1 MAKVARRWA
10 LLTLV
15 VALAEAAPRL
25 LLRREE
31 SGDRAAEEQLRAKE
45 SKQEG
50 DAPPA
55 AHAMSSAGRAK
66 RSQERPAALAEL
78 GRRNFKVNPMDDETY
93 EHLHG
98 SKPPI
103 SLEGLTAWFRSEEA
117 QVPWPSMV
125 GSHQGQVVSQKADAS
140 LELGHGAENVRF
152 LRGDEK
158 TRVDFGQILERN
170 STVCSVTRYTGEPYG
185 RILQGSE
192 FDWLQ
197 GQHDKKTGVA
207 CAAQETPKN
216 LSLEDWV
223 VVCASSDSEVD
234 ALVNGQNVSQKG
246 CENIMAKQHLVINH
260 GKMWQEVSSWGVM
273 ELIVWHRPLAWA
285 ELSQASAYL
294 WGKLQNGTEEEFQI
308 SKPDGACNGRRVQVQ
323 LLPSPDGWRHDAEGG
338 DPTDS
343 RAYEVSDAAFGTAK
357 IVESALPIV
366 SERNPDELAPWAHS
380 SLQGKAFVI
389 TGNRQGPR
397 ALSFFALER
406 DLTVRIYVNG
416 SELKDV
422 KLEHGASAYAQG
434 HFQNSHVMVMGTSN
448 FLMYMSGED
457 QKFSTPVAPAAKSIF
472 GISSEE
478 WYVTSLKG
486 ELTNI
491 TQECS
496 DGTSYSYVAKT
507 LTWEMHDARR
517 NSNYV
522 KGPSVSKEAAEIC
535 ESWTGTLAQAVK
547 RCDARADCRALLDAR
562 CDGVDWQIC
571 LVGVERLK
579 DGDGD
584 EGNETEGNSSACTKV
599 KTASS
604 SSLLQKAA
612 APGWYK
618 LDPGSQSCSEFCG
631 ALSLTCSSDSSL
643 LSSAGKMKV
652 AMESVGRNCSTVED
666 PVNGSMAGS
675 YRLMNEQTICTPADE
690 RAPLNCNT
698 SSEAVSK
705 ICYCSSGEQEL
716 FQLAK
721 RGSNMCPER
730 YLAVES
736 REDCESLAATNEMPG
751 VVVPIAWSG
760 EDPNNQGS
768 PSGCFKDLETGKVRF
783 NSISLRGF
791 DHLDGWQSAD
801 HRKICKKAF
810 HGPDEEPMCK
820 FTAQNDQVF
829 LGGVSYDRA
838 AGGGSSV
845 VSFLPPGVFQAD
857 TQMPFGISEIQL
869 ISNKNA
875 SCHIKGKNYRLYGHF
890 DVFSLRLKDR
900 DLEAMEQIS
909 CTQNVMAI
917 GIKNMSNEIA
927 DSVPRLNLLSAT
939 ACQAAKMRGVG
950 GLVLDT
956 VLHLEPGFVFM
967 KTLEKTTMEEVETI
981 SKEEFNQ
988 LAEPYNKYPVV
999 KRLCPSCAATH
1010 TEIHYRRFTPLG
1022 EFSLYEAMAC
1032 KWDENENNVQGKD
1045 FKLFSN
1051 LNDAFADTNEWKVCT
1066 YSMTRGFPGE
1076 CGPSSAVSEQWNSI
1090 PVDAGSSSGLCTT
1103 DRGGRPVSFY
1113 MFKSIVPQ
1121 KFRLGLSLDQ
1131 DGEVTTLGEA
1141 EFNRRF
1147 QESRYHIILRK
1158 CQSCVES
1165 HKYIFYRVLTNPESF
1180 EPYKLLA
1187 CDWKSTTEHAFHVD
1201 FKLYGDLQ
1209 DALADKDP
1217 WDFCG
1222 FDGSGFPGTCSPTG
1236 KAKSGQSNYIPVS
1249 GCDNNTASN
1258 KAVSF
1263 ELLEDEVL
1271 DVDELGEEEEAA
1283 KVIQD
1288 AVLPSGTVAAEGL
1301 RAWFRSEDAGATW
1314 KSVVG
1319 NFTAQRKNGMVRSAT
1334 RHYGAEMKHIY
1345 GDRTTSF
1352 VFGDILPNTYTI
1364 CSLSAYTG
1372 IAQDKVLRGE
1382 NWWHGHAQ
1390 GEAGSVFYGKWVR
1403 DETNLTGTRSW
1414 IALCASNQHEYLFID
1429 GEERRCAFSGVGGPG
1444 VSVGI
1449 NTGPIQEHSDWAVA
1463 EVIVWDRV
1471 LTRTEML
1478 DAQNYLRSKAKVCQ
1492 PEQSAQC
1499 DNTPCV
1505 SLFVGPNQHNVM
1517 FRNEDGT
1524 ATVKTYLGEEIIC
1537 KCRGHCRGLVGSWH
1551 CDNGPYGGFYTIS
1564 ASYADDWTK
1573 ETTRDSL
1580 LLCSVARPVWSKKD
1594 LLGSQVA
1601 LELGEASQWL
1611 KETSFTFAATARRDA
1626 AGGPLTLFSA
1636 GHDSSSEN
1644 TDLRIFSGEDLTF
1657 VFNYRGE
1664 SCQSAV
1670 TEGSQEGQWQ
1680 HLAFT
1685 YDLDKNE
1692 TRIYLNALEV
1702 KACPFQWRYSPDEQ
1716 AKVMIGAYQG
1726 NARWTGALKD
1736 LALYAEPLSA
1746 AMIGRLA
1753 GALAVPKAMVW
1764 FSFRD
1769 GWNRQSYIDAV
1780 SFCVKRHM
1788 KLAHFEDYCQGEGN
1802 LTVSPKSPPG
1812 DQWAPLGGA
1821 EENSWVQIGDG
1832 QLTQEPT
1839 ETCRTYEQ
1847 AFSRKPV
1854 WGMDGKGGRYKSF
1867 LACKASKGFIMYP
1880 SDKGLGKCTGT
1891 LLPQPDEAKSGAS
1904 CKMNCIKQSGC
1915 GFASWSEEEG
1925 KCRLF
1930 GNCTS
1935 WQALPSA
1942 STWVKKPLG

>member
-1 MAKVARRWA
+1 
-10 LLTLV
+10 
-15 VALAEAAPRL
+15 
-25 LLRREE
+25 
-31 SGDRAAEEQLRAKE
+31 
-45 SKQEG
+45 
-50 DAPPA
+50 
-55 AHAMSSAGRAK
+55 
-66 RSQERPAALAEL
+66 
-78 GRRNFKVNPMDDETY
+78 MDDETY

-117 QVPWPSMV
+117 QVPWPSM
-125 GSHQGQVVSQKADAS
+125 
-140 LELGHGAENVRF
+140 
-152 LRGDEK
+152 
-158 TRVDFGQILERN
+158 
-170 STVCSVTRYTGEPYG
+170 
-185 RILQGSE
+185 
-192 FDWLQ
+192 
-197 GQHDKKTGVA
+197 DKKTGVA

-294 WGKLQNGTEEEFQI
+294 WGKLQNGTEEE
-308 SKPDGACNGRRVQVQ
+308 PWAGRV
-323 LLPSPDGWRHDAEGG
+323 WWGG

-416 SELKDV
+416 SE

-496 DGTSYSYVAKT
+496 DGTSYSY
-507 LTWEMHDARR
+507 DARR

-522 KGPSVSKEAAEIC
+522 KGPSVRKEAAEIC

-604 SSLLQKAA
+604 R
-612 APGWYK
+612 WYK

-652 AMESVGRNCSTVED
+652 AMES
-666 PVNGSMAGS
+666 
-675 YRLMNEQTICTPADE
+675 
-690 RAPLNCNT
+690 
-698 SSEAVSK
+698 AVSK

-981 SKEEFNQ
+981 SKEEPTS
-988 LAEPYNKYPVV
+988 ADG
-999 KRLCPSCAATH
+999 KRSGRT
-1010 TEIHYRRFTPLG
+1010 RQ
-1022 EFSLYEAMAC
+1022 
-1032 KWDENENNVQGKD
+1032 NE
-1045 FKLFSN
+1045 
-1051 LNDAFADTNEWKVCT
+1051 CH
-1066 YSMTRGFPGE
+1066 R
-1076 CGPSSAVSEQWNSI
+1076 
-1090 PVDAGSSSGLCTT
+1090 GSSSGLCTT

-1187 CDWKSTTEHAFHVD
+1187 CDWK
-1201 FKLYGDLQ
+1201 
-1209 DALADKDP
+1209 
-1217 WDFCG
+1217 
-1222 FDGSGFPGTCSPTG
+1222 
-1236 KAKSGQSNYIPVS
+1236 
-1249 GCDNNTASN
+1249 AS
-1258 KAVSF
+1258 
-1263 ELLEDEVL
+1263 
-1271 DVDELGEEEEAA
+1271 
-1283 KVIQD
+1283 
-1288 AVLPSGTVAAEGL
+1288 
-1301 RAWFRSEDAGATW
+1301 
-1314 KSVVG
+1314 
-1319 NFTAQRKNGMVRSAT
+1319 
-1334 RHYGAEMKHIY
+1334 
-1345 GDRTTSF
+1345 
-1352 VFGDILPNTYTI
+1352 
-1364 CSLSAYTG
+1364 
-1372 IAQDKVLRGE
+1372 
-1382 NWWHGHAQ
+1382 
-1390 GEAGSVFYGKWVR
+1390 
-1403 DETNLTGTRSW
+1403 
-1414 IALCASNQHEYLFID
+1414 
-1429 GEERRCAFSGVGGPG
+1429 
-1444 VSVGI
+1444 
-1449 NTGPIQEHSDWAVA
+1449 
-1463 EVIVWDRV
+1463 
-1471 LTRTEML
+1471 
-1478 DAQNYLRSKAKVCQ
+1478 
-1492 PEQSAQC
+1492 
-1499 DNTPCV
+1499 
-1505 SLFVGPNQHNVM
+1505 
-1517 FRNEDGT
+1517 
-1524 ATVKTYLGEEIIC
+1524 
-1537 KCRGHCRGLVGSWH
+1537 
-1551 CDNGPYGGFYTIS
+1551 
-1564 ASYADDWTK
+1564 
-1573 ETTRDSL
+1573 
-1580 LLCSVARPVWSKKD
+1580 
-1594 LLGSQVA
+1594 
-1601 LELGEASQWL
+1601 
-1611 KETSFTFAATARRDA
+1611 
-1626 AGGPLTLFSA
+1626 
-1636 GHDSSSEN
+1636 
-1644 TDLRIFSGEDLTF
+1644 
-1657 VFNYRGE
+1657 
-1664 SCQSAV
+1664 
-1670 TEGSQEGQWQ
+1670 
-1680 HLAFT
+1680 
-1685 YDLDKNE
+1685 
-1692 TRIYLNALEV
+1692 
-1702 KACPFQWRYSPDEQ
+1702 
-1716 AKVMIGAYQG
+1716 
-1726 NARWTGALKD
+1726 
-1736 LALYAEPLSA
+1736 LAL
-1746 AMIGRLA
+1746 
-1753 GALAVPKAMVW
+1753 
-1764 FSFRD
+1764 
-1769 GWNRQSYIDAV
+1769 
-1780 SFCVKRHM
+1780 
-1788 KLAHFEDYCQGEGN
+1788 
-1802 LTVSPKSPPG
+1802 
-1812 DQWAPLGGA
+1812 
-1821 EENSWVQIGDG
+1821 
-1832 QLTQEPT
+1832 
-1839 ETCRTYEQ
+1839 
-1847 AFSRKPV
+1847 
-1854 WGMDGKGGRYKSF
+1854 
-1867 LACKASKGFIMYP
+1867 
-1880 SDKGLGKCTGT
+1880 
-1891 LLPQPDEAKSGAS
+1891 SGAS
-1904 CKMNCIKQSGC
+1904 ECQ
-1915 GFASWSEEEG
+1915 
-1925 KCRLF
+1925 L
-1930 GNCTS
+1930 
-1935 WQALPSA
+1935 ALRTYSVE
-1942 STWVKKPLG
+1942 SR